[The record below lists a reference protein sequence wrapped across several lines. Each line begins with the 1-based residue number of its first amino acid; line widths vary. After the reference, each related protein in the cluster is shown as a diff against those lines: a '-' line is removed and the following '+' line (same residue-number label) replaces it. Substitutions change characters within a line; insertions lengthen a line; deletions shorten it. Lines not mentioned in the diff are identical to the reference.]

1 MSITPDYLRNIK
13 DSNCSCCGK
22 AIGVNQRAILYDRM
36 ANNSIL
42 LIGDCCA
49 DRLIGSLLQDYATAL
64 TKYSSTYPS
73 HWINNSP
80 KFRLENI
87 SAAAQTISDEYK
99 SFLDL
104 ENIKTKVMLETQE
117 GYYD

>member
-1 MSITPDYLRNIK
+1 MSITPDHTRKIK

-22 AIGVNQRAILYDRM
+22 IIGVNQQAVLYDAM

-80 KFRLENI
+80 KYRLKNM
-87 SAAAQTISDEYK
+87 SAAAQTISEAYK
-99 SFLDL
+99 SFLVL
-104 ENIKTKVMLETQE
+104 ENMKTNIMLEVQE
-117 GYYD
+117 EPND